1 MRYEPEHF
9 YFNFLEKRN
18 ISHEEVSIHVGYS
31 PMTFSPVPRLA
42 VSGM

>member
-18 ISHEEVSIHVGYS
+18 ISHEEVNKYTCWV
-31 PMTFSPVPRLA
+31 
-42 VSGM
+42 